1 MGVQEIIAE
10 SKKKMEMEILKKRN
24 EELDRLLEKLT
35 EAEEKIRQ
43 EELKNYVMPED
54 VNNEL
59 QEKAIKD
66 YNQEQKEQEKQDIP
80 IETVIK
86 KESEKENKNKNKKQE
101 KEKYKGKHFK
111 EPKHLYN
118 TPRKKKRKMKKER
131 SK

>member
-59 QEKAIKD
+59 QEKAIK
-66 YNQEQKEQEKQDIP
+66 Y
-80 IETVIK
+80 
-86 KESEKENKNKNKKQE
+86 
-101 KEKYKGKHFK
+101 
-111 EPKHLYN
+111 
-118 TPRKKKRKMKKER
+118 
-131 SK
+131 

>member
-66 YNQEQKEQEKQDIP
+66 YNQEQKEQEKQ
-80 IETVIK
+80 
-86 KESEKENKNKNKKQE
+86 
-101 KEKYKGKHFK
+101 
-111 EPKHLYN
+111 LYN
-118 TPRKKKRKMKKER
+118 AMMGIY
-131 SK
+131 